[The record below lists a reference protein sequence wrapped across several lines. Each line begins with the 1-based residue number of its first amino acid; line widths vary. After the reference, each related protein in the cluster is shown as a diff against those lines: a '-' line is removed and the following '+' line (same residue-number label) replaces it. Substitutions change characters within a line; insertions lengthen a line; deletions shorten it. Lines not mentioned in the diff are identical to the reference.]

1 MSAPTDSIQIKV
13 SQIRQDIAE
22 VTVATT
28 VNRGSG
34 SPSVNI
40 AVAVSLP
47 PDAHARKDE
56 DRARQ
61 YALAEAADSL
71 DWLAGEL
78 RKEAH

>member
-13 SQIRQDIAE
+13 SQIGQDIAE

-28 VNRGSG
+28 FNRGSG

-40 AVAVSLP
+40 AVVVSLP
-47 PDAHARKDE
+47 PDAPVRRDE

-61 YALAEAADSL
+61 YALAEAADTL
-71 DWLAGEL
+71 DWLASEL
-78 RKEAH
+78 RKENR